1 LIAPTD
7 EDNTRMTTISLPYHW
22 ARSIAPRRAR
32 LERCYNM
39 DKRPDTPATTPTH
52 LTHLDES
59 GNIHMVD
66 VTEQRETT
74 REAVAK
80 ARVRMKPETARLI
93 ETNAVAKGSVLEV
106 AKIAGIMAAKQTP
119 QLIPLCH
126 PLPMTHIDLLFTLE
140 SEQGLIFIEG
150 RTRTYYKTGV
160 DVEAL
165 TAVTVAAL
173 TIYDMCKGVDTTITL
188 EQAYIASKS
197 GGKSGTVTFQP

>member
-1 LIAPTD
+1 MADLPTQ
-7 EDNTRMTTISLPYHW
+7 
-22 ARSIAPRRAR
+22 
-32 LERCYNM
+32 
-39 DKRPDTPATTPTH
+39 

-66 VTEQRETT
+66 VTDRPETV
-74 REAVAK
+74 REAIAHG
-80 ARVRMKPETARLI
+80 RVRMLPGTLRLI
-93 ETNAVAKGSVLEV
+93 ETNQVSKGSVLEV

-126 PLPMTHIDLLFTLE
+126 PLPMTHIDIQFTLNSAE
-140 SEQGLIFIEG
+140 GVISIVG
-150 RTRTYYKTGV
+150 RTRTTYKTGV

-188 EQAYIASKS
+188 EQAYVAQKS
-197 GGKSGTVTFQP
+197 GGKSGTVDFKPEEK

>member
-1 LIAPTD
+1 
-7 EDNTRMTTISLPYHW
+7 
-22 ARSIAPRRAR
+22 
-32 LERCYNM
+32 
-39 DKRPDTPATTPTH
+39 
-52 LTHLDES
+52 
-59 GNIHMVD
+59 
-66 VTEQRETT
+66 
-74 REAVAK
+74 
-80 ARVRMKPETARLI
+80 
-93 ETNAVAKGSVLEV
+93 
-106 AKIAGIMAAKQTP
+106 
-119 QLIPLCH
+119 
-126 PLPMTHIDLLFTLE
+126 MTHIDLLFTLE